1 MAAAVVAVVVGRN
14 QTGLSPP
21 LETTY
26 ADVMP
31 VSDDAAR
38 RRWADFLTKSHAI
51 TCQGPIIGNYVTCR
65 SSLAHPRRLGH
76 AGTRR
81 LTLTPTWK
89 LLKAP
94 TSEFN

>member
-1 MAAAVVAVVVGRN
+1 MQLGVR
-14 QTGLSPP
+14 
-21 LETTY
+21 
-26 ADVMP
+26 
-31 VSDDAAR
+31 R
-38 RRWADFLTKSHAI
+38 RRWLNPPMEATTNQPVEAPKKRKSRRVDGLSQEDVVKH
-51 TCQGPIIGNYVTCR
+51 GVTRR

-89 LLKAP
+89 PLKAT